1 MNCSETAVEQMQW
14 YISVSKGRRQK
25 SALSGFE
32 IVISR
37 HSLPGNWTAELPLC
51 PGCRAVGR
59 GLAVKAQHRAITHFR
74 PSGHFLSVANSGL

>member
-1 MNCSETAVEQMQW
+1 MEW
-14 YISVSKGRRQK
+14 YISVSKGKKGK

-37 HSLPGNWTAELPLC
+37 HSLPGNWTAELSWC

-59 GLAVKAQHRAITHFR
+59 GLAVKAQQ
-74 PSGHFLSVANSGL
+74 

>member
-1 MNCSETAVEQMQW
+1 MEW
-14 YISVSKGRRQK
+14 YISVSKGKRGK

-37 HSLPGNWTAELPLC
+37 HSLPGNWTAELSWC

-59 GLAVKAQHRAITHFR
+59 GLAVKAQQ
-74 PSGHFLSVANSGL
+74 